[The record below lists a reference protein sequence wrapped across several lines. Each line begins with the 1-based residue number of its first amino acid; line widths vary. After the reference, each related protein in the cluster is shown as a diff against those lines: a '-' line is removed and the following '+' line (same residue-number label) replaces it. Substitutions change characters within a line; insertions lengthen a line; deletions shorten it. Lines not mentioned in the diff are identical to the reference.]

1 MCLQRWVGAL
11 TPIFPQNHDGENPVC
26 GGSPTVPFP
35 LFPQVVLGTAVGL
48 VSGGD
53 ASHPHLAGCCCGC
66 SRFGSSADA
75 LPLPPSLSEFSLAQH
90 WDEKLFFLS
99 SKQALRDVHHALGAF
114 LETNA
119 FPWSVALRVFP
130 VPELFQVSVSKSDT
144 MSWVLVFLQGFCPC
158 CSLPLGRE
166 ECDSVP
172 GLKGKVGLGRAVEQ
186 EALGTANI
194 YRT

>member
-11 TPIFPQNHDGENPVC
+11 TPIFPQNHDGENPDC

-66 SRFGSSADA
+66 SRFGSSAGA

-99 SKQALRDVHHALGAF
+99 SKQALRDVRHALGAF
-114 LETNA
+114 LGTNA
-119 FPWSVALRVFP
+119 FPWSVALRVLPVSGTFP
-130 VPELFQVSVSKSDT
+130 
-144 MSWVLVFLQGFCPC
+144 GFCLQVWHDELGVGVPARVL
-158 CSLPLGRE
+158 SLLFVAPGKGRVQFGAWSE
-166 ECDSVP
+166 GES
-172 GLKGKVGLGRAVEQ
+172 GLGE
-186 EALGTANI
+186 GC
-194 YRT
+194 